1 MEEKTRENINLDKE
15 TKKALN
21 ALVSAINNVYLD
33 KKKLIIRSFIS
44 GIAYGLGVTLGLTIV
59 FVILALILEYIVKIP
74 ILGTYIYPLAT
85 HLHQVKINKP

>member
-1 MEEKTRENINLDKE
+1 MDEKTRKNINLDKE

-44 GIAYGLGVTLGLTIV
+44 GIAYGLGITLGLAIV
-59 FVILALILEYIVKIP
+59 FVIIATILEYIIKVP
-74 ILGTYIYPLAT
+74 ILGTYVYPLAS
-85 HLHQVKINKP
+85 HLHQIKINKP